1 MIYLSWISNRS
12 EWKGK
17 KKTGFDRRERRND
30 LPVQTW
36 IYQGSLSADLNG
48 KEKKG
53 SRRRR
58 G

>member
-1 MIYLSWISNRS
+1 MER
-12 EWKGK
+12 K

-48 KEKKG
+48 KEKKTG
-53 SRRRR
+53 FDRRER
-58 G
+58 